1 MGTQPRFWS
10 PQELAQSDKT
20 TLNEMEVTSS
30 NPPSPSCADMPK
42 KKKKKKTSI
51 LEYRQGSIG
60 INKSIEIMIK
70 YTRISAEE
78 IIVEKRGI
86 GAWGTRIGT

>member
-20 TLNEMEVTSS
+20 TLNEMEITSS

-42 KKKKKKTSI
+42 KKKKAP
-51 LEYRQGSIG
+51 RFWNIG
-60 INKSIEIMIK
+60 K
-70 YTRISAEE
+70 
-78 IIVEKRGI
+78 VQ
-86 GAWGTRIGT
+86 